1 MMDQQIIAERF
12 VMKLQKEIHELPF
25 TIKKM
30 VGYQMLETTVLIKQL
45 LTSLDLWIVMTM
57 LMKIC
62 MKSYS
67 QIF

>member
-1 MMDQQIIAERF
+1 MVLPTIAESF
-12 VMKLQKEIHELPF
+12 VMKLRNVIHELPF

-30 VGYQMLETTVLIKQL
+30 VGYQMLETTVLIKRL
-45 LTSLDLWIVMTM
+45 LISLDLWIVMTM